1 MTQSPELK
9 LFRAVI
15 TRAIED
21 AMYDG
26 LYKYKI
32 FDKREALSWL
42 TSNSIDFK
50 CICHFADIDSD
61 TFCISVEALEKE
73 LKKKK
78 IDVVI
83 VVHMSG
89 HPANL
94 DKIYQLK
101 KNYNFKLI
109 EDACHAIG
117 AFYKDTKI

>member
-1 MTQSPELK
+1 MTKSPELK

-50 CICHFADIDSD
+50 CICHFADIDSEYALTKFTKAMKLDIYNLTD
-61 TFCISVEALEKE
+61 TQNNIIQNKTKRSYISTGKYRLTFN
-73 LKKKK
+73 
-78 IDVVI
+78 D
-83 VVHMSG
+83 
-89 HPANL
+89 
-94 DKIYQLK
+94 
-101 KNYNFKLI
+101 
-109 EDACHAIG
+109 
-117 AFYKDTKI
+117 